1 MKSYKNNELSK
12 SILSL
17 AITCKCLM
25 LLHVLAEEEHISTY
39 PKEGHRIAW
48 ILSHLLVP
56 NQLDTLLT
64 IEVILF

>member
-1 MKSYKNNELSK
+1 
-12 SILSL
+12 
-17 AITCKCLM
+17 M
-25 LLHVLAEEEHISTY
+25 LVHILAEEDHISTY

-48 ILSHLLVP
+48 ILSRLLVP